1 MDPNNVSTVVYQI
14 NETLKEDLKNS
25 PKYTVTRLDYTEEMY
40 GDKKKKTFYV
50 DDPSD
55 DKDELV
61 ILSFGK
67 DRVVINMAILQGDK
81 ITISKKPTPLK
92 FNTLYSDTEK
102 EYKEFKYTPSFKR
115 QISIMTFS
123 ILPPHKFL
131 ISHSSFFKSL
141 YFLSLTQPK
150 FITTSSSSAPFSIA
164 SEASHS
170 LALEVL

>member
-50 DDPSD
+50 DDLSD

-115 QISIMTFS
+115 QISIIDPETTEEVKPMV
-123 ILPPHKFL
+123 
-131 ISHSSFFKSL
+131 
-141 YFLSLTQPK
+141 YFDE
-150 FITTSSSSAPFSIA
+150 
-164 SEASHS
+164 EAN
-170 LALEVL
+170 EVRGKCKLKANKPYFAFEIKDKKD

>member
-50 DDPSD
+50 DDPSEN
-55 DKDELV
+55 KDELV

-67 DRVVINMAILQGDK
+67 DRVVINM
-81 ITISKKPTPLK
+81 PLK

-115 QISIMTFS
+115 QISIIDPETTEEVKPMV
-123 ILPPHKFL
+123 
-131 ISHSSFFKSL
+131 
-141 YFLSLTQPK
+141 YFDE
-150 FITTSSSSAPFSIA
+150 
-164 SEASHS
+164 EAKEIRGKCK
-170 LALEVL
+170 LKANKPYFAFEIKDKKD

>member
-14 NETLKEDLKNS
+14 NETLKEDLEKS

-50 DDPSD
+50 DDLSD

-115 QISIMTFS
+115 QISIIDPETTEEVKPMV
-123 ILPPHKFL
+123 
-131 ISHSSFFKSL
+131 
-141 YFLSLTQPK
+141 YFDE
-150 FITTSSSSAPFSIA
+150 
-164 SEASHS
+164 EAN
-170 LALEVL
+170 EVRGKCKLKANKPYFAFEIKDKKD